1 MTSSPATMRAVRLSA
16 PGPVDNLRLTTLPLP
31 PERDGWVRIRVEA
44 FGFNRSGLKLRL
56 DLSAGVSFPRVP
68 GIEAAGTV
76 DAAPAGSGLAPGQ
89 KVVAM
94 MGDMGRTYDGGYAE
108 YTSVPLSQVIPVDTG
123 LPREVLG
130 ALPEMVQTAYGSLTI
145 GLDLTPGQPVLIRGG
160 TSSVGLAAA
169 ALATWR
175 GATVLSTTR
184 RAGRLALLN
193 EHGVGHP
200 LLDAGQVAPAVR
212 ELYPGGVDAALDLAG
227 TPTLP
232 DTLRAVRVHGTAC
245 FGGSLCNQWTVRDFS
260 RTSTCRRACAWRAT
274 SATPP
279 TCPGRPS
286 RRSSTRSPPVGW
298 PSPWTASTAA
308 WSRCHRPTTTWSTT
322 APPASSLS
330 ASGISPPLAGGP
342 HKSSGSVRPKRR
354 AAHRA
359 ATRIMGGDVRV
370 VLDLLRHSA

>member
-1 MTSSPATMRAVRLSA
+1 MTSSPAIMRAVRLSG

-44 FGFNRSGLKLRL
+44 FGLNRSELKLRL
-56 DLSAGVSFPRVP
+56 GLGVGVSFPRVP

-108 YTSVPLSQVIPVDTG
+108 YTSVPLSQVIPVDTD
-123 LPREVLG
+123 LPWEVLG
-130 ALPEMVQTAYGSLTI
+130 ALPEMVQTAYGSLTV
-145 GLDLTPGQPVLIRGG
+145 GLDLKPGQSVLIRGG

-184 RAGRLALLN
+184 RADRLALLT
-193 EHGVGHP
+193 EHGVDHP
-200 LLDAGQVAPAVR
+200 LLDTGEVAPAVR
-212 ELYPGGVDAALDLAG
+212 ELYPDGVDAALDLVG

-245 FGGSLCNQWTVRDFS
+245 FSGSLSNQWTVRDFAPNEYLPRGVRLAGYS
-260 RTSTCRRACAWRAT
+260 GDAADLPREALQEILDAVA
-274 SATPP
+274 A
-279 TCPGRPS
+279 GRWPS
-286 RRSSTRSPPVGW
+286 RW
-298 PSPWTASTAA
+298 IASTTA
-308 WSRCHRPTTTWSTT
+308 WSRCRKPTTTWSTT
-322 APPASSLS
+322 APPASSSS
-330 ASGISPPLAGGP
+330 ASGIKPL
-342 HKSSGSVRPKRR
+342 
-354 AAHRA
+354 
-359 ATRIMGGDVRV
+359 
-370 VLDLLRHSA
+370 LDCSRNPFTCVWS